1 MEEFKDLKTRIQQ
14 RLDRLEVLMKENKYD
29 EAEKLIPEIAKF
41 WSVLSQSDIEFI
53 QCVRIAIKDGI
64 EWNVE

>member
-53 QCVRIAIKDGI
+53 QCVRIAIKDDI

>member
-1 MEEFKDLKTRIQQ
+1 MEESKDLRTRIQQ

-29 EAEKLIPEIAKF
+29 EAEKLVPEIAKF

-53 QCVRIAIKDGI
+53 QCVRIAIKDDI